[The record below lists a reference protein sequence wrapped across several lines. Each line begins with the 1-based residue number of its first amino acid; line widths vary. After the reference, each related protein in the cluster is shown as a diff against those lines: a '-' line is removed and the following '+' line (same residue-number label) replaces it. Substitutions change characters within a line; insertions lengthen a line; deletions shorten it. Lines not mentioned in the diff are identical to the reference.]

1 MKTQHTKLAL
11 LIAVFFSATSLLAQS
26 KLTIDNVYSVTL
38 RNSGSIIENE
48 EIKGYYFFYQSDKI
62 DKRTN
67 EYTLQILD
75 ANLNKLKD
83 IKFQDS
89 KKISLMES
97 SYNGSSLVFMFFD

>member
-1 MKTQHTKLAL
+1 MQEKYFLLNTFPAIHDLHIKMTLWVILLFSTTQ
-11 LIAVFFSATSLLAQS
+11 LLAQS
-26 KLTIDNVYSVTL
+26 KLSIDNVYSVTL

-67 EYTLQILD
+67 EYTLQVLD

-89 KKISLMES
+89 KKLP
-97 SYNGSSLVFMFFD
+97 